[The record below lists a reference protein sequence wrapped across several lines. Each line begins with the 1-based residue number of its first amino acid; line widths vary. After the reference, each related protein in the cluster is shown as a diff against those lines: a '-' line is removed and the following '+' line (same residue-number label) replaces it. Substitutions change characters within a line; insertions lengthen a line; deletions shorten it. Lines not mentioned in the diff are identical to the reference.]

1 MAVIRRCTASGNGH
15 ILPPHM
21 PCFPRRRASALATRD
36 LVAIHGYTSRLSAR
50 QKAGG
55 HPLRM
60 APFNENGGETG
71 IRTRETTFAVYSLS
85 RRAPSTYSAIS
96 PCVITTNNSPRPRW
110 VRVVPDASAV
120 DGSAF
125 VAEGVGFEPT
135 SRCRETVFK
144 TAAFDHSAIPP
155 ANSKNLAP
163 PVGKGQQ
170 FLSAAERFVVDISQ
184 AGV

>member
-1 MAVIRRCTASGNGH
+1 MLTCW
-15 ILPPHM
+15 
-21 PCFPRRRASALATRD
+21 PRTCRAFQGAACLRWRLET
-36 LVAIHGYTSRLSAR
+36 GSRTPGLR
-50 QKAGG
+50 QPFERSPKTEG
-55 HPLRM
+55 HPQRM
-60 APFNENGGETG
+60 APCNQNGGETG

-96 PCVITTNNSPRPRW
+96 PCVVATNNSPRPRW

-155 ANSKNLAP
+155 ANLKNLAP